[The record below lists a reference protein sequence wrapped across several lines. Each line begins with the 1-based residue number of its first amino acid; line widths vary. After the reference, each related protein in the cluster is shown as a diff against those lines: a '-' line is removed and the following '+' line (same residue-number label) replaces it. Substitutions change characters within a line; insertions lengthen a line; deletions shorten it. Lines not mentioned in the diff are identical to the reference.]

1 MPKLNPEKPRAV
13 AQKLQRLGYEG
24 PFGGGKHVFMRH
36 PNSKL
41 KMPVPIHQGRDLP
54 TGTLRATLRQAG
66 ISVEQ
71 WLEL

>member
-13 AQKLQRLGYEG
+13 VQKLQRLGYEG

-41 KMPVPIHQGRDLP
+41 KIPVPIHQGRDLP
-54 TGTLRATLRQAG
+54 TGTLRATLRRAG

>member
-1 MPKLNPEKPRAV
+1 MPKLNPEKPREV
-13 AQKLQRLGYEG
+13 VQKLQRLGYEG

-41 KMPVPIHQGRDLP
+41 KIPVPIHQGRDLP
-54 TGTLRATLRQAG
+54 TGTLRAILRQAG